1 MYSCCPLVSVSDLA
15 MLQFTVV
22 PFATG
27 HEACGVVVFENTVTV
42 DVYVSKLVV
51 LSVTSAWLEIG
62 AITRKPKSAAKNRE
76 PRVNSLKA
84 NSAQ

>member
-1 MYSCCPLVSVSDLA
+1 MFVSNLA
-15 MLQFTVV
+15 MLQFTVL

-27 HEACGVVVFENTVTV
+27 HEAWGVVVFENTVTV

-62 AITRKPKSAAKNRE
+62 AITRKPKSAASTRK

>member
-1 MYSCCPLVSVSDLA
+1 

-27 HEACGVVVFENTVTV
+27 HEAWGVVVFENTVTV

-62 AITRKPKSAAKNRE
+62 ALTRKPEIMASTRKS
-76 PRVNSLKA
+76 RVNSLKA
-84 NSAQ
+84 RSVK